1 MRPELQRLFD
11 DLTATR
17 AKIAAVTETERPAT
31 NGWTVAQVMDHLGL
45 VHDETLPRF
54 EIALASAPLRRW
66 PDPVRTSLIE
76 RQVVKAM
83 GGSGLKIPVPK
94 MFEPGFSGPE
104 AKSACLQSIDAVL
117 DLIRRADEK
126 ALAGARVA
134 SPVNARLRLGFL
146 PYLEGIVAHAGYH
159 AGQISRNG

>member
-11 DLTATR
+11 DLSATR
-17 AKIAAVTETERPAT
+17 AKIALVKETDRVAT

-54 EIALASAPLRRW
+54 EIALAGAPPRRG
-66 PDPVRTSLIE
+66 PDPVRTSILE
-76 RQVVKAM
+76 RQIVKTM
-83 GGSGLKIPVPK
+83 GGDGFKIPVPK

-117 DLIRRADEK
+117 DLIRRADER
-126 ALAGARVA
+126 ALAGVRVA

-146 PYLEGIVAHAGYH
+146 PYLEGIVSHARYH
-159 AGQISRNG
+159 AGQIP